1 MFIND
6 QREAEEAKKLK
17 SDNFGKIP
25 ISGIY
30 RISVN
35 DISFDML
42 TVNSDDTSVTDRFW
56 NDNYQDYTLEKW
68 VLWTKEEGIHIDIG
82 AHTGMYTIAAFAAN
96 SNNQLISIEPFDLNF
111 HRIITNLRLNNL
123 SQKKISLFNYAVSD
137 TNKKVKFHI
146 NSPLSYLSKGGK
158 ISTSGKDINAIKL
171 DSLVI
176 SNTKMKVKSLKIDTE
191 GEDLN
196 VLKGSINL
204 INKFMPKIIVETRR
218 DNIEQIIDFLL
229 SSGYKNIYD
238 EKENSIKKGN
248 LIEFDNKQIVK
259 DIFCDHY

>member
-6 QREAEEAKKLK
+6 QRKAEEAKKLK
-17 SDNFGKIP
+17 NNNFGKIP

-30 RISVN
+30 RITVN
-35 DISFDML
+35 NIFFDML

-68 VLWTKEEGIHIDIG
+68 VAWTKEEGIHIDIG

-96 SNNQLISIEPFDLNF
+96 PNNQLIAIEPFDLNF

-137 TNKKVKFHI
+137 VNKKVKFQI
-146 NSPLSYLSKGGK
+146 NSPFSYLSKGGK
-158 ISTSGKDINAIKL
+158 IMNSGKDINAITL

-176 SNTKMKVKSLKIDTE
+176 SNKKSKVKSIKIDTE

-204 INKFMPKIIVETRR
+204 IKKFMPKIIVETRR
-218 DNIEQIIDFLL
+218 ENIQQIIEFLL
-229 SSGYKNIYD
+229 SCGYKNIYD
-238 EKENSIKKGN
+238 EKENTIIKSN
-248 LIEFDNKQIVK
+248 LIEFDNKQISK